1 MNRRI
6 FFKSFFNKTILTIM
20 TLNSIYYLSFGKKKI
35 KSLNNN
41 HWYLS
46 SDD

>member
-6 FFKSFFNKTILTIM
+6 FFKNFLSKTILALTTFNLM
-20 TLNSIYYLSFGKKKI
+20 YYFNFNKKKI

-41 HWYLS
+41 HWYLNS
-46 SDD
+46 ED

>member
-6 FFKSFFNKTILTIM
+6 FLKSFFNKTIATLI
-20 TLNSIYYLSFGKKKI
+20 TLNLIYNFNFNKKKI

-41 HWYLS
+41 HWYLN